1 MIAPSLPPWF
11 AGWLVMVALVSV
23 GFAHDEPTSFID
35 LHLSS
40 SGMEVSATA
49 SVTDIAHS
57 MPGVEPD
64 ALLRPATLEVHR
76 EEISASLLGRLKIT
90 GDGAPVA
97 IKLERI
103 EAVPEKRDL
112 RVTFSSEWS
121 VAPAQLHVDALLF
134 PYDPRHRTFVNVW
147 SGEDL
152 LRQETLK
159 PDRLTADF
167 ATSRH
172 QSLGGVFVEFVKQG
186 IHHIFIGPDHILFV
200 IGLLLLGGTVTQLMK
215 IVTAFTIAHSITL
228 ALATFR
234 LVTPPAA
241 VVEPVIAL
249 SIVCVGL
256 SAFFGKRAHDPRLL
270 FAFCFGLVHGFGFAS
285 VLQEMVL
292 PRQAMGVSLFAF
304 NFGVE
309 IAQALIVVTIAPLL
323 AFVRNRSVR
332 VSDSVVASGALLIT
346 AAGAFWFFQRVLG

>member
-1 MIAPSLPPWF
+1 
-11 AGWLVMVALVSV
+11 MV
-23 GFAHDEPTSFID
+23 
-35 LHLSS
+35 
-40 SGMEVSATA
+40 
-49 SVTDIAHS
+49 
-57 MPGVEPD
+57 
-64 ALLRPATLEVHR
+64 
-76 EEISASLLGRLKIT
+76 GR
-90 GDGAPVA
+90 
-97 IKLERI
+97 
-103 EAVPEKRDL
+103 
-112 RVTFSSEWS
+112 
-121 VAPAQLHVDALLF
+121 PAQLHVDALLF